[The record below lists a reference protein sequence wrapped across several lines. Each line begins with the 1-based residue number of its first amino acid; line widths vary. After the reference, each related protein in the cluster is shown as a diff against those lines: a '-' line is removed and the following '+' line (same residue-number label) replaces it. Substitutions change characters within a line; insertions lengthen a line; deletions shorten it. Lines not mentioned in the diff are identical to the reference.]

1 MMKKS
6 SKPNPIVMTV
16 ASLGAALLLVVLALV
31 LTGIPD
37 PTRGVIRAAGLL
49 AYLCVF
55 MASLASMFMREIV
68 KRVGQPFMKVHHTW
82 VITGLVGMIIHSM
95 LMAWRVGSLSVYL
108 PRFDSFEV
116 FLSNGGRPALIFF
129 ALTSL
134 TAVFRAA
141 IGRNWKVLH
150 WFNYLAFLFVTAHA
164 WLIGTSFESWV
175 LRILGAAMAVGLVIV
190 FVLKRA
196 RKPKAKQLKR

>member
-1 MMKKS
+1 MQKS

-16 ASLGAALLLVVLALV
+16 ASLGAALLLVLLV
-31 LTGIPD
+31 LLLTGVPD
-37 PTRGVIRAAGLL
+37 PTRGVIRAAALL

-82 VITGLVGMIIHSM
+82 VITGLVGMIVHTT
-95 LMAWRVGSLSVYL
+95 LMAWRAGSLSVYL

-116 FLSNGGRPALIFF
+116 FLSNGGRPALLLF

-141 IGRNWKVLH
+141 IGKNWRVLH
-150 WFNYLAFLFVTAHA
+150 WLNYLAFVLATTHA
-164 WLIGTSFESWV
+164 WLIGSSFEGWV
-175 LRILGAAMAVGLVIV
+175 LKVLGALMAVALVVV
-190 FVLKRA
+190 FILKRA
-196 RKPKAKQLKR
+196 RKPKSKQVKR

>member
-1 MMKKS
+1 MKKS
-6 SKPNPIVMTV
+6 TKGNPTLMAVT
-16 ASLGAALLLVVLALV
+16 SLGAALLLVMLTLV

-55 MASLASMFMREIV
+55 LASLASMFMREIV

-82 VITGLVGMIIHSM
+82 VIAGLVGMIVHTL

-108 PRFDSFEV
+108 PRFDSLEA

-175 LRILGAAMAVGLVIV
+175 LRILGAAMAVGLIVV
-190 FVLKRA
+190 FVLRRA
-196 RKPKAKQLKR
+196 RKSRSRQVRR